1 MEGAL
6 ASLRSAV
13 KAALADRYAGVDG
26 PSPRGH
32 RGRQLCRSTGI
43 RIEMIKHIVM
53 WNIRGE
59 TADEKRAS
67 ALFVKSRFETLI
79 GVIPGLTGLEVGLDT
94 SGVDYACDV
103 VLYTEFTDQQALENY
118 ATHPEHLRVKQE
130 IGDLRIS
137 RYQVDYPGDVAE
149 TVKRA
154 I

>member
-1 MEGAL
+1 
-6 ASLRSAV
+6 
-13 KAALADRYAGVDG
+13 
-26 PSPRGH
+26 
-32 RGRQLCRSTGI
+32 
-43 RIEMIKHIVM
+43 MIKHIVM

-59 TADEKRAS
+59 TADKKRVS

-79 GVIPGLTGLEVGLDT
+79 GVIPGLTSLEVGLDT

-103 VLYTEFTDQQALENY
+103 VLYTEFADQQALENY

-137 RYQVDYPGDVAE
+137 RYQVDYPWDVAE
-149 TVKRA
+149 TVERA